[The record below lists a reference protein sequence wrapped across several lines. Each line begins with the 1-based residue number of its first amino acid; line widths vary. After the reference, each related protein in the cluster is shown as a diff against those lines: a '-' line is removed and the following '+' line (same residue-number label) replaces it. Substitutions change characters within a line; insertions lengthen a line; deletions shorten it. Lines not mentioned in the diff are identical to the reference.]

1 LPHNLKLKVFNKYI
15 TNNKIDKRKIV
26 TGQDAEIVLDIFQIR
41 DFLTEVAEG
50 NYQIHNDKGE
60 YNHYANGYCMS
71 IVEKFDYLN
80 GLDIP
85 HSEKNQIADYCKKLW
100 WDSVTA
106 EYNKFNESV

>member
-1 LPHNLKLKVFNKYI
+1 MFNKYI

-41 DFLTEVAEG
+41 NFLTEVAEG
-50 NYQIHNDKGE
+50 NYQIHNEEGQ
-60 YNHYANGYCMS
+60 YNHYANSYCMS

-85 HSEKNQIADYCKKLW
+85 HTEKREIEDYCRQVYSESIKAE
-100 WDSVTA
+100 WDKVLSKRV
-106 EYNKFNESV
+106 

>member
-1 LPHNLKLKVFNKYI
+1 MFNKYI

-50 NYQIHNDKGE
+50 NYQIHNEEGQ
-60 YNHYANGYCMS
+60 YNHYANSYCMS

-85 HSEKNQIADYCKKLW
+85 HTEKREIEDYCRQVYSESIKAE
-100 WDSVTA
+100 WDKVLSKRV
-106 EYNKFNESV
+106 